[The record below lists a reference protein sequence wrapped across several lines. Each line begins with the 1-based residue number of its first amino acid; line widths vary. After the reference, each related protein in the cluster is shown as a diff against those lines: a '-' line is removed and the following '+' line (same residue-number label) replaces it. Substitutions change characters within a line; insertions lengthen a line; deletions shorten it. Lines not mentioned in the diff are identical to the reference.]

1 MKKQFGKL
9 KKAEQEAVE
18 QAYHQMNPQEFD
30 QLMTQAK
37 RHAPDVIRLSPQLVD
52 RLKEQAKSVGESE
65 YQAMVERW
73 IEERLQQET
82 LAA

>member
-1 MKKQFGKL
+1 
-9 KKAEQEAVE
+9 
-18 QAYHQMNPQEFD
+18 
-30 QLMTQAK
+30 
-37 RHAPDVIRLSPQLVD
+37 VIRLSPQLVD